1 MDKIYAFD
9 KITKLGT
16 LLGEIQTEFNMSFVI
31 DGTKDSAKVVVHSW
45 DENEIEPY
53 TIIYHANTQSWW
65 IVSNDK
71 VERYQNESGFLYVH
85 NLTLLG
91 AIELCNARDLTDC
104 GFNQN
109 TYTIEEFILR
119 LFSLSNFEYNY
130 NSEYFFQANYNFLQ
144 QKVKFVK
151 TFENYTLLSALRE
164 FLDGYNMVAK
174 LGFGANYYENT
185 DTYEITAT
193 YLYIISKTGEYSNT
207 HDLDDFDDTRE
218 TKTIDKNSFG
228 STVVSN
234 AENVISTE
242 HKQFPSTGT
251 VKVSANEYR
260 ITPDNALIRL
270 PSKLYQA
277 NWLKIVTNKAPLRL
291 NIHYFGKD
299 VLEQEPISCNAF
311 SSLSIENAWNTIRD
325 LIIQYTTQ
333 AIYNGFENAFESEK
347 ERVVEELKKASAVTL
362 YNGNVFNPVTGEI
375 QKGANVPYLVM
386 ANFHSKEPSSL
397 GIRPFIFCDKAL
409 KETLSRPWQA
419 IAWERGSNII
429 SGFDGFQGVTGSQNS
444 IYVKLYYT
452 DLRALTTQYVYFE
465 YAPDADTRIIL
476 ATQYNPSGAEV
487 IFHFGP
493 SATGAGDVSFIIDY
507 IPMTDLKVKVDNT
520 REKRDIQLYNQN
532 GKLTDN
538 VALSKLINSYSKEIS
553 SDTIT
558 RYMQYYSFNEIP
570 KVGDIVYKGN
580 VNYVINNVSL
590 DFMQNENET
599 YYIEAEITMSK
610 YVSTKSLLTNPNTNI
625 RDYGIP
631 QNFNV
636 KRKQLYRDYYEL
648 AYQTFDS
655 ANQDTPY
662 LATDNILSFG
672 HSDNI
677 KPEFIGV
684 IKLGYEGLVEGET
697 NWYYQLET
705 TTYTLDKMLYVVLD
719 FNDNNIIGYGNQNV
733 FSGFDVS
740 RIFNGGMFDTLN
752 TPISYTDENGKVMSV
767 DLLLCNIEQITSIY
781 DDYQESHAGSSW
793 DGTLY
798 NYSVFIPSDIY
809 DNALLDNQY
818 LIRITEDYYN
828 KDAIEVPVF
837 EYACQIDDS
846 EDVLIGDNIL
856 TQHSGYAYFYSFVQ
870 GDNLTP
876 NTAFDDKQVTEI
888 TSPFVGYQIVG
899 GANIEYEELGTLRLL
914 RVTLFNYQRFNVNNN
929 EWVNAQQIGFVEGK
943 DYAIFRHAVN
953 LYTLEEIVD
962 LVLIAKKVPYDHLT
976 LDNKILTLE
985 INHYKLN

>member
-16 LLGEIQTEFNMSFVI
+16 LLGEIQIEFNMSFVI
-31 DGTKDSAKVVVHSW
+31 DGTKDSAKIVVHSW

-53 TIIYHANTQSWW
+53 TIIYHVNTQSWW
-65 IVSNDK
+65 IVSHDK

-119 LFSLSNFEYNY
+119 LFNLSNFEYNY
-130 NSEYFFQANYNFLQ
+130 NNEYFFQANSNFLQ
-144 QKVKFVK
+144 RKVKFVK

-174 LGFGANYYENT
+174 LGFDANYYENT
-185 DTYEITAT
+185 DTYEITVP
-193 YLYIISKTGEYSNT
+193 YLYIISKTGEYSNM
-207 HDLDDFDDTRE
+207 HNLDDFDDTRE
-218 TKTIDKNSFG
+218 TKTMDKNSFG
-228 STVVSN
+228 TTVVSN

-242 HKQFPSTGT
+242 HKTFPSTGT

-270 PSKLYQA
+270 PSKVYQA

-311 SSLSIENAWNTIRD
+311 SSLSIENAWDTIRD

-333 AIYNGFENAFESEK
+333 SIYNGFENAFESEK
-347 ERVVEELKKASAVTL
+347 ERVIEELKKASAITL
-362 YNGNVFNPVTGEI
+362 YNGNVFNPVTAEI

-386 ANFHSKEPSSL
+386 ANFHSKEPLSL
-397 GIRPFIFCDKAL
+397 AVRPFIFCDKAM

-444 IYVKLYYT
+444 IYARLYNT
-452 DLRALTTQYVYFE
+452 DLGADTNQYIYFE
-465 YAPDADTRIIL
+465 YAPDADTRITL
-476 ATQYNPSGAEV
+476 ATQYNPTGSQV
-487 IFHFGP
+487 VFHFGP
-493 SATGAGDVSFIIDY
+493 SSTGAGDVSFIVDY

-558 RYMQYYSFNEIP
+558 RYMQYYSFNDIP

-580 VNYVINNVSL
+580 INYVINNVSL

-672 HSDNI
+672 HTANV

-684 IKLGYEGLVEGET
+684 IELGYEELVEGET

-705 TTYTLDKMLYVVLD
+705 TTYMLDKMLYVVLD
-719 FNDNNIIGYGNQNV
+719 FNDNNIIGYGSQNV
-733 FSGFDVS
+733 FSGFDIS
-740 RIFNGGMFDTLN
+740 RILSGLTDTLN
-752 TPISYTDENGKVMSV
+752 TPISYTDENGRVMSV
-767 DLLLCNIEQITSIY
+767 DLLLCNIEQITNIY
-781 DDYQESHAGSSW
+781 DDYQESSGGSSW
-793 DGTLY
+793 DGSLY

-809 DNALLDNQY
+809 DNALSNNQY
-818 LIRITEDYYN
+818 LIRITEDYYD

-856 TQHSGYAYFYSFVQ
+856 SQYENCIYFYSFIV
-870 GDNLTP
+870 GEHLTQNNVFP
-876 NTAFDDKQVTEI
+876 TATI
-888 TSPFVGYQIVG
+888 THSGSLYQISNG
-899 GANIEYEELGTLRLL
+899 CSFAIAELPGSNIKMLL
-914 RVTLFNYQRFNVNNN
+914 IYLSSTETYDMSTKTWIYGNNVDVQEN
-929 EWVNAQQIGFVEGK
+929 K
-943 DYAIFRHAVN
+943 DLAIFRYA
-953 LYTLEEIVD
+953 LD
-962 LVLIAKKVPYDHLT
+962 LSSGNVVAQELMLIAKNIPSNH
-976 LDNKILTLE
+976 ILNNRLALE
-985 INHYKLN
+985 INYYKLN